1 MIGQALGAAG
11 LALSGGIT
19 PTPPAEGAAPQVQAA
34 APAPYAAAPSIQ
46 SQLPTIDFPQ
56 RTITDDPAMRSVYD
70 DLDAKALWLRDK
82 IATQKRTR
90 ANENYYFSP
99 ELLTQPNKAV
109 EQMTAADMT
118 YNRNLQTVQ
127 QMQAEGLQIELLDA
141 NEVTKPLDNLR
152 AMLQE
157 IPRPPTKK
165 EMEAPTWM
173 QSVASLVA
181 ALVDPTN
188 AGAYAA
194 APLQYQMQRREE
206 QYQQEMV
213 QYEALKQKFQLDYQI
228 EATRA
233 EQLANIAVA
242 NNRARQE
249 QQMKWLDRIYQARL
263 ADAASADAWDRTI
276 YGVQVDLMKMDRQ
289 QRQAIVLAHVDML
302 TSGRPYSPE
311 QRAAAAALIKAHTG
325 FDIPTSAELTPAEKQ
340 KLEELRGMVLA
351 NNFNDRTMDAR
362 VQTVGAQASAAV
374 SGAQIAAVEAG
385 SAQEQKDL
393 ELERLRLQNEQQATA
408 NKYLDEQARAQ
419 LAATYAATAGQNL
432 QNANTA
438 ATASNGG
445 ALNAEQRRL
454 YSEAVMGARKD
465 AQEQRT
471 MLAERKAAIIEDLKK
486 TGQWLNYGHK
496 ENGWGPIGGNKLT
509 NEEVDARNQRLLA
522 ERLAQDPVA
531 AEHEKAAQQH
541 EMSARQLETY
551 LNAGG
556 TNAGKNPVGAGDLG
570 KRYQEAGLKYSME
583 RRGQNGYTD
592 CSHFTQCVYRDMGK
606 QIPGTAATQWREM
619 TAVPRGQESLGDLI
633 FFKDN
638 RPSAGRRGLAAHHV
652 GIIVGFTDEGVP
664 IMRHASSAAN
674 KIVDVP
680 LDKYLS
686 TTSGRM
692 ALLGVKR

>member
-1 MIGQALGAAG
+1 MIGQAIGAAG
-11 LALSGGIT
+11 LALTGGIT
-19 PTPPAEGAAPQVQAA
+19 PTPPAEGAAPQVQGA

-46 SQLPTIDFPQ
+46 AQLPAIDFPQ

-70 DLDAKALWLRDK
+70 DLDAKSLWLRDR

-109 EQMTAADMT
+109 EQMTTADMT

-213 QYEALKQKFQLDYQI
+213 QYEALKQKFQLEYQI

-249 QQMKWLDRIYQARL
+249 QQMKWLDRIYQARMT
-263 ADAASADAWDRTI
+263 DAASADAWDRTI

-289 QRQAIVLAHVDML
+289 MRQNVVLAHLDML
-302 TSGRPYSPE
+302 TSGRPSSPA
-311 QRAAAAALIKAHTG
+311 QRAAAAALIKAYT
-325 FDIPTSAELTPAEKQ
+325 DMDVPTSAELTPAEKQ
-340 KLEELRGMVLA
+340 QIEQLRGMVLA
-351 NNFNDRTMDAR
+351 NDFNDRTMDAR

-374 SGAQIAAVEAG
+374 SGAQIAAVEAA

-393 ELERLRLQNEQQATA
+393 ELERLRLQNEHQATA
-408 NKYLDEQARAQ
+408 NKYLDEEKRAE
-419 LAATYAATAGQNL
+419 LDATYAAIDGQRL
-432 QNANTA
+432 QNSS
-438 ATASNGG
+438 ASNQGE
-445 ALNAEQRRL
+445 LTAEQTRL
-454 YSEAVMGARKD
+454 YSQAASEARGNASEKREALAKRKS
-465 AQEQRT
+465 Q
-471 MLAERKAAIIEDLKK
+471 IIDELKK
-486 TGQWLNYGHK
+486 AGQWLNYGHK
-496 ENGWGPIGGNKLT
+496 EGGIGIGPVRINQTTLK
-509 NEEVDARNQRLLA
+509 NEEVDARNQALLQ
-522 ERLAQDPVA
+522 ERLRQDPL
-531 AEHEKAAQQH
+531 AQ
-541 EMSARQLETY
+541 ELERSAREFEADAQKLDSAANTKS
-551 LNAGG
+551 
-556 TNAGKNPVGAGDLG
+556 TNVGANPVGAGDLG
-570 KRYQEAGLKYSME
+570 KRYQERGLQYSMA
-583 RRGQNGYTD
+583 RRNEAAFTD
-592 CSHFTQCVYRDMGK
+592 CSEFTQCVYRDMGK
-606 QIPGTAATQWREM
+606 QIPGTAATQWTQM
-619 TAVPRGQESLGDLI
+619 TAVVPGKESIGDLI
-633 FFKDN
+633 FFRDT
-638 RPSAGRRGLAAHHV
+638 RPSAGRRNLSAHHV
-652 GIIVGFTDEGVP
+652 GVIIGFAENGQP

-674 KIVDVP
+674 KIVDVR

-686 TTSGRM
+686 STNGRM
-692 ALLGVKR
+692 QLLGVRR

>member
-19 PTPPAEGAAPQVQAA
+19 PTPPAEGAAPQVQGA
-34 APAPYAAAPSIQ
+34 APAPYAPAPSIQ
-46 SQLPTIDFPQ
+46 AQLPTIDFPQ

-70 DLDAKALWLRDK
+70 DLDPKALWLRDK

-109 EQMTAADMT
+109 EQMTTADLT

-165 EMEAPTWM
+165 EMDAPTWM

-188 AGAYAA
+188 AAAYAA

-213 QYEALKQKFQLDYQI
+213 QYEALKQKFQLEYQI
-228 EATRA
+228 EASRA

-249 QQMKWLDRIYQARL
+249 QQMKWLDRIYQARMT
-263 ADAASADAWDRTI
+263 DAASADAWDRTI

-289 QRQAIVLAHVDML
+289 MRQSVVLAHLDML
-302 TSGRPYSPE
+302 TSGRPSSPA
-311 QRAAAAALIKAHTG
+311 QRAAAAALIKAYT
-325 FDIPTSAELTPAEKQ
+325 DMDVPTSAELTPAEKQ
-340 KLEELRGMVLA
+340 QIEQLRGMVLA
-351 NNFNDRTMDAR
+351 NDFNDRTMDAR

-393 ELERLRLQNEQQATA
+393 ELKRLRLENESRAIA
-408 NKYLDEQARAQ
+408 NKYLGEQARAQ
-419 LAATYAATAGQNL
+419 LDATYAATAGQNL
-432 QNANTA
+432 QNANA
-438 ATASNGG
+438 ASNQ
-445 ALNAEQRRL
+445 AAMSPEQRRL
-454 YSEAVMGARKD
+454 YAEAAMGARKD

-471 MLAERKAAIIEDLKK
+471 MLAERKAAVIEDLKK

-496 ENGWGPIGGNKLT
+496 EGGFGPIGGNKLT

-619 TAVPRGQESLGDLI
+619 AAVPRGQESLGDLI

-638 RPSAGRRGLAAHHV
+638 RPSAERRGLAAHHV
-652 GIIVGFTDEGVP
+652 GIIVGFTEAGVP

-692 ALLGVKR
+692 ALLGVRR